1 MNKVTDYC
9 ERRILEERQAATTAS
24 CDEAAIAHRQLA
36 RQYVAKVRAIR
47 PKVKKATGK
56 PHLST
61 LSLRDHQ

>member
-24 CDEAAIAHRQLA
+24 CDEAAIAHRQLEHEYA
-36 RQYVAKVRAIR
+36 AKLRALR